1 MSIIT
6 LVKLGLSNLLFAK
19 ISFIVEFKIFVL
31 LKLEELLSPKI
42 SVRTYTSPSCFK
54 MFSLMSLIS
63 SKRVIFH

>member
-1 MSIIT
+1 MSSIT

-42 SVRTYTSPSCFK
+42 SVRAYTSSSCFK
-54 MFSLMSLIS
+54 MFSLMSLM
-63 SKRVIFH
+63 